1 MRGRKS
7 DIKIIELQPKT
18 IRACPVFLR
27 KLTAGQFDAFIL
39 GGGWTSESDM
49 FKVNT
54 SNDWHI
60 TKDELVYQT
69 WVPISN
75 DGGILPEDM
84 KEATGVLLK
93 VYTEK
98 NGNERIKD
106 VIEALSELLRPADDV
121 STR

>member
-1 MRGRKS
+1 MRGRQS
-7 DIKIIELQPKT
+7 DTKIIELEPKT

-27 KLTAGQFDAFIL
+27 KLTDGQFDAFIL
-39 GGGWTSESDM
+39 GGGWTLESDM

-54 SNDWHI
+54 GNNI
-60 TKDELVYQT
+60 YPIKEGELVYQT

-75 DGGILPEDM
+75 DGGILPEDI

-93 VYTEK
+93 AYTEK
-98 NGNERIKD
+98 NGNERVKD
-106 VIEALSELLRPADDV
+106 VIEALSELLRPVDV